1 MELRPRK
8 TTSSDLSGFHWRKS
22 PLPGPDWLC
31 YAATTSFVT
40 SGHFYRGITNTG
52 SQEVASDTELLAIA
66 DTLISLGAQHAAVAD
81 PHPSVL
87 TSHPPTHA
95 RSAATE
101 KALES

>member
-8 TTSSDLSGFHWRKS
+8 ATSSVVSIPPQLEKEYQAPTGYVTPPPPVLS
-22 PLPGPDWLC
+22 PQ
-31 YAATTSFVT
+31 VT
-40 SGHFYRGITNTG
+40 STEELQMPG
-52 SQEVASDTELLAIA
+52 SREVASDTELLAIA
-66 DTLISLGAQHAAVAD
+66 EGAQHAAVAD

-87 TSHPPTHA
+87 TSHPPTQCTHA